1 VKQSRRTPLGEVD
14 IPLALLLG
22 HGVLLLESQSATDGS
37 GLLVAEVEGEV
48 WDVSWG
54 TWDVVV
60 RLQIPYLVRTLSTA
74 HDLISVNAPPLP
86 EPAPV
91 SSPQ

>member
-1 VKQSRRTPLGEVD
+1 MD

-48 WDVSWG
+48 WNVSWG

-60 RLQIPYLVRTLSTA
+60 RLQIPYLVRTPSAA
-74 HDLISVNAPPLP
+74 HILISVYAPSLL

-91 SSPQ
+91 YSPR